1 MRLGLGVSDYAY
13 YMIESSSE
21 EPLPV
26 RVVSESIGEYVGR
39 LGPVWV
45 EGEVAEITRRPG
57 SQMAFMRL
65 KDTSVDMSLQVTC
78 HKSILEAIDPLPENA
93 RIVAYAKVNW
103 YAVRGTLSLMARE
116 IRQVGLGE
124 LLARLEQLKNL
135 LAAEG
140 LFASERKRE
149 LPFLPRKIGLICGRA
164 SAAEK
169 DVVENVERRWP
180 GMPFEIRE
188 VAVQGSTAVIEVS
201 RALIELDAID
211 DVDVII
217 VTRGG
222 GSFEDL
228 LPFSDES
235 LIRLVA
241 SLTTP
246 IVSAIGHEQ
255 DAPLL
260 DLVADLRASTP
271 TDAAKRVVPSLIEE
285 REHILQLSNRLEKRM
300 FSIIEL
306 EISRLSALLS
316 RPVIKEPLTIVNNK
330 AEEIKVLCSDG
341 RKALS
346 SRLREEKI
354 EVREIKARIAALSPL
369 STLKRGYAVVQKKG
383 KVLLDAK
390 DVALSERLD
399 VVLAK
404 GEIAVEV
411 VTAQRSKKSKEK

>member
-1 MRLGLGVSDYAY
+1 
-13 YMIESSSE
+13 MIESSSE

-57 SQMAFMRL
+57 SQMAFLRL

-140 LFASERKRE
+140 LFGSERKRE

-164 SAAEK
+164 SAAER

-188 VAVQGSTAVIEVS
+188 VAVQGGTAVVEVS
-201 RALIELDAID
+201 KALIELDAID
-211 DVDVII
+211 EVDVII

-241 SLTTP
+241 SLATP

-255 DAPLL
+255 DSPLL

-285 REHILQLSNRLEKRM
+285 REHILQLSNRLENKM
-300 FSIIEL
+300 NSIIEL
-306 EISRLSALLS
+306 EISKVASLLS

-330 AEEIKVLCSDG
+330 AEEIKILQNDT
-341 RKALS
+341 RKALA

-354 EVREIKARIAALSPL
+354 EIREIKARIAALSPL

-383 KVLLDAK
+383 KVILDAK
-390 DVALSERLD
+390 EVALSERLD

-404 GEIAVEV
+404 GEIEVEV
-411 VTAQRSKKSKEK
+411 RANRRSVKSKER

>member
-1 MRLGLGVSDYAY
+1 
-13 YMIESSSE
+13 MIESSSE

-26 RVVSESIGEYVGR
+26 RVVSESIGEYIGR

-57 SQMAFMRL
+57 SQMAFIRL
-65 KDTSVDMSLQVTC
+65 KDMSVDISLQVTC
-78 HKSILEAIDPLPENA
+78 HKSILEAIDPLPDNA
-93 RIVAYAKVNW
+93 RIVAYTKVNW

-140 LFASERKRE
+140 LFSAERKKE

-164 SAAEK
+164 SAAEQ

-180 GMPFEIRE
+180 GMTFEIRE
-188 VAVQGSTAVIEVS
+188 VAVQGSTAVVEVS
-201 RALIELDAID
+201 RALLELEKIEE
-211 DVDVII
+211 VDVII

-246 IVSAIGHEQ
+246 IISAIGHEQ

-260 DLVADLRASTP
+260 DLVADFRASTP
-271 TDAAKRVVPSLIEE
+271 TDAAKRVVPSLVEE
-285 REHILQLSNRLEKRM
+285 LERTSQLINRLDKRM
-300 FSIIEL
+300 NAIIDL
-306 EISRLSALLS
+306 ESAKLSALIS
-316 RPVIKEPLTIVNNK
+316 RPVLKDGTTFITMRRD
-330 AEEIKVLCSDG
+330 EIKLLITDSK
-341 RKALS
+341 KALIAYLKEAQS
-346 SRLREEKI
+346 EIK
-354 EVREIKARIAALSPL
+354 EIKAEITALSPL
-369 STLKRGYAVVQKKG
+369 STLKRGYAVVQKNG
-383 KVLLDAK
+383 KLVKSTK
-390 DVALSERLD
+390 DVEVSDSLEIT
-399 VVLAK
+399 LAK
-404 GEIAVEV
+404 GELTVEV
-411 VTAQRSKKSKEK
+411 LSNKIAKGK

>member
-1 MRLGLGVSDYAY
+1 
-13 YMIESSSE
+13 MIESSSE

>member
-1 MRLGLGVSDYAY
+1 
-13 YMIESSSE
+13 MIESSSE

-26 RVVSESIGEYVGR
+26 RVVSESIGEYIGR

-57 SQMAFMRL
+57 SQMAFLRL

-78 HKSILEAIDPLPENA
+78 HKSILEALDPLPDNA

-116 IRQVGLGE
+116 IRQVGIGE

-140 LFASERKRE
+140 LFRAERKRP

-180 GMPFEIRE
+180 GMKFEIRE
-188 VAVQGSTAVIEVS
+188 VAVQGNSAVVEVS

-211 DVDVII
+211 GVDVII

-241 SLTTP
+241 SLSTP

-271 TDAAKRVVPSLIEE
+271 TDAAKRVVPSLSEE
-285 REHILQLSNRLEKRM
+285 RERTDQLLQRLEKRI
-300 FSIIEL
+300 SSLIEL
-306 EISRLSALLS
+306 EIAKVSSLLT
-316 RPVIKEPLTIVNNK
+316 RPVMRDPLTLISTRFD
-330 AEEIKVLCSDG
+330 EIRQLRGEGK
-341 RKALS
+341 KALS
-346 SRLREEKI
+346 GILREERI
-354 EVREIKARIAALSPL
+354 EVREIKARIGTLSPL
-369 STLKRGYAVVQKKG
+369 STLKRGYAVVQRKG
-383 KVLLDAK
+383 KVLLNAK
-390 DVALSERLD
+390 DVAVSEILD
-399 VVLAK
+399 VTLAK
-404 GEIAVEV
+404 GEITVEV
-411 VTAQRSKKSKEK
+411 KSQRSGKRAKE

>member
-1 MRLGLGVSDYAY
+1 
-13 YMIESSSE
+13 MIESSSE

-57 SQMAFMRL
+57 SQMAFIRL

-78 HKSILEAIDPLPENA
+78 HKSILEAIDPLPDNA

-140 LFASERKRE
+140 LFATERKKQ

-180 GMPFEIRE
+180 GMSFEIRE
-188 VAVQGSTAVIEVS
+188 VAVQGSTAVVEVS
-201 RALIELDAID
+201 RALIELEKID

-241 SLTTP
+241 SLKTAV
-246 IVSAIGHEQ
+246 VSAIGHEQ

-271 TDAAKRVVPSLIEE
+271 TDAAKRVVPSLTEEIERTE
-285 REHILQLSNRLEKRM
+285 QLVNRLEKRM
-300 FSIIEL
+300 SSIIDL
-306 EISRLSALLS
+306 ESAKISSLIS
-316 RPVIKEPLTIVNNK
+316 RPVIKDPMTLVSMRHEELRILQVDGKK
-330 AEEIKVLCSDG
+330 ALIALLKEARSEIK
-341 RKALS
+341 
-346 SRLREEKI
+346 
-354 EVREIKARIAALSPL
+354 EIKAQITALSPL
-369 STLKRGYAVVQKKG
+369 STLKRGYAVIQKQG
-383 KVLLDAK
+383 KLITDAK
-390 DVALSERLD
+390 DVRPTDRLQ
-399 VVLAK
+399 VTLAK

-411 VTAQRSKKSKEK
+411 LANQAKK

>member
-1 MRLGLGVSDYAY
+1 
-13 YMIESSSE
+13 MIDSSSE

-57 SQMAFMRL
+57 SQMAFLRL

-140 LFASERKRE
+140 LFATDRKRD

-180 GMPFEIRE
+180 GMRFEIRE
-188 VAVQGSTAVIEVS
+188 VAVQGNTAVVEVS
-201 RALIELDAID
+201 RALIELEAID

-285 REHILQLSNRLEKRM
+285 QEHIAQLTNRLEKRM
-300 FSIIEL
+300 RSMIEL
-306 EISRLSALLS
+306 EISKVTSLVT
-316 RPVIKEPLTIVNNK
+316 RPVMKDPLTIVTAK
-330 AEEIKVLCSDG
+330 VDEIKVLRSDG
-341 RKALS
+341 KKALTAF
-346 SRLREEKI
+346 LREEKI

-369 STLKRGYAVVQKKG
+369 STLKRGYAVVQKRG

-390 DVALSERLD
+390 DVSLADELQ

-404 GEIAVEV
+404 GELTVAVTSQKA
-411 VTAQRSKKSKEK
+411 VTNNKAKG

>member
-1 MRLGLGVSDYAY
+1 
-13 YMIESSSE
+13 MIDSSSE

-57 SQMAFMRL
+57 SQMAFLRL

-140 LFASERKRE
+140 LFATDRKRD

-180 GMPFEIRE
+180 GMRFEIRE
-188 VAVQGSTAVIEVS
+188 VAVQGNTAVVEVS
-201 RALIELDAID
+201 RALIELEAID

-285 REHILQLSNRLEKRM
+285 QEYIAQLTNRLEKRM
-300 FSIIEL
+300 RSMIEL
-306 EISRLSALLS
+306 EISKVTSLVT
-316 RPVIKEPLTIVNNK
+316 RPVMKDPLTIVTAK
-330 AEEIKVLCSDG
+330 VDEIKVLRSDG
-341 RKALS
+341 KKALTAL
-346 SRLREEKI
+346 LREEKI

-369 STLKRGYAVVQKKG
+369 STLKRGYAVVQKRG

-390 DVALSERLD
+390 DVSLADELQ

-404 GEIAVEV
+404 GELTVAVTSQKA
-411 VTAQRSKKSKEK
+411 VTNNKAKG

>member
-1 MRLGLGVSDYAY
+1 
-13 YMIESSSE
+13 MIESSSE

-26 RVVSESIGEYVGR
+26 RVVSESIGEYIGR

-57 SQMAFMRL
+57 SQMAFLRL

-103 YAVRGTLSLMARE
+103 YAVRGSLSLMARE

-140 LFASERKRE
+140 LFASERKRP

-180 GMPFEIRE
+180 GAPFEIRE
-188 VAVQGSTAVIEVS
+188 VAVQGGTAVVEVS
-201 RALIELDAID
+201 KALIELEAID
-211 DVDVII
+211 EVDVII

-255 DAPLL
+255 DSPLL

-271 TDAAKRVVPSLIEE
+271 TDAAKKVVPSLFEE
-285 REHILQLSNRLEKRM
+285 REYILQLSNRLENKM
-300 FSIIEL
+300 HSIIEL
-306 EISRLSALLS
+306 EISKLASLLS
-316 RPVIKEPLTIVNNK
+316 RPVIKEPLTIVNK
-330 AEEIKVLCSDG
+330 KVEEIRILQNDS

-354 EVREIKARIAALSPL
+354 EIREIKARIAALSPL

-383 KVLLDAK
+383 KVILDARE
-390 DVALSERLD
+390 VALSDRLD

-404 GEIAVEV
+404 GEIEVEV
-411 VTAQRSKKSKEK
+411 RANQRSVKSKEK

>member
-1 MRLGLGVSDYAY
+1 
-13 YMIESSSE
+13 MIESSSE

-26 RVVSESIGEYVGR
+26 RVVSESIGEYIGR

-57 SQMAFMRL
+57 SQMAFIRL

-78 HKSILEAIDPLPENA
+78 HRSILEAIDPLPDNA
-93 RIVAYAKVNW
+93 RIVAYARVNW
-103 YAVRGTLSLMARE
+103 YAVRGTLSLLARE

-140 LFASERKRE
+140 LFASERKRA
-149 LPFLPRKIGLICGRA
+149 LPFLPRRIGLICGRA

-169 DVVENVERRWP
+169 DVVDNVQRRWP
-180 GMPFEIRE
+180 GMQFEIRE
-188 VAVQGSTAVIEVS
+188 VAVQGSTAVVEVS
-201 RALIELDAID
+201 RALLELEQIEE
-211 DVDVII
+211 VDVII

-246 IVSAIGHEQ
+246 IISAIGHEQ

-271 TDAAKRVVPSLIEE
+271 TDAAKRVVPSLVEE
-285 REHILQLSNRLEKRM
+285 VERLAHLLNRLEARM
-300 FSIIEL
+300 SSIIDL
-306 EISRLSALLS
+306 ESSKISALVS
-316 RPVIKEPLTIVNNK
+316 RPVLKDPTTLITIRREEVKVMCSDSKKATTALIKE
-330 AEEIKVLCSDG
+330 ARGEIKEL
-341 RKALS
+341 KAQ
-346 SRLREEKI
+346 I
-354 EVREIKARIAALSPL
+354 TALSPL
-369 STLKRGYAVVQKKG
+369 STLKRGYAVIQKSG
-383 KVLLDAK
+383 KL
-390 DVALSERLD
+390 VADSKIIEPSDELD
-399 VVLAK
+399 VTLAK
-404 GEIAVEV
+404 GELTVSV
-411 VTAQRSKKSKEK
+411 LKKRAGKGR

>member
-1 MRLGLGVSDYAY
+1 
-13 YMIESSSE
+13 MIDSSSE

-26 RVVSESIGEYVGR
+26 RVVSESIGEYIGR

-57 SQMAFMRL
+57 SQMAFLRL

-93 RIVAYAKVNW
+93 RIIAYAKVNW

-124 LLARLEQLKNL
+124 LLARLEQLKIL

-140 LFASERKRE
+140 LFASERKKE

-169 DVVENVERRWP
+169 DVVENVQRRWP
-180 GMPFEIRE
+180 GMSFEIRE
-188 VAVQGSTAVIEVS
+188 VAVQGSSAVIEVS
-201 RALIELDAID
+201 RALLELEKIP

-235 LIRLVA
+235 LVRLVA
-241 SLTTP
+241 SLSTP

-260 DLVADLRASTP
+260 DLVADFRASTP
-271 TDAAKRVVPSLIEE
+271 TDAAKRVVPSIIEE
-285 REHILQLSNRLEKRM
+285 REKTAGLLDRLGKRM
-300 FSIIEL
+300 SSIIEL
-306 EISRLSALLS
+306 ESARITSLLS
-316 RPVIKEPLTIVNNK
+316 RPVIRQPLTLITTRRDEVRLLLGDSK
-330 AEEIKVLCSDG
+330 RAIIALIKDEKSEIKEV
-341 RKALS
+341 KAQ
-346 SRLREEKI
+346 
-354 EVREIKARIAALSPL
+354 IAALSPL
-369 STLKRGYAVVQKKG
+369 STLKRGYAVLQREG
-383 KVLLDAK
+383 KLVTNAK
-390 DVALSERLD
+390 DVEVTEKLE
-399 VVLAK
+399 VTLAK
-404 GEIAVEV
+404 GELTVSVLKNSRAKG
-411 VTAQRSKKSKEK
+411 R

>member
-1 MRLGLGVSDYAY
+1 MPPVVKPSDYAY
-13 YMIESSSE
+13 NMIESSSE

-26 RVVSESIGEYVGR
+26 RVVSESIGEYIGR

-57 SQMAFMRL
+57 SQMAFIRL

-78 HKSILEAIDPLPENA
+78 HKSILEAIDPLPDNA
-93 RIVAYAKVNW
+93 RIVTYAKVNW

-164 SAAEK
+164 SAAKK

-180 GMPFEIRE
+180 GMEFEIRE
-188 VAVQGSTAVIEVS
+188 VAVQGSTAVVEVS
-201 RALIELDAID
+201 RALLELERIEE
-211 DVDVII
+211 VDVII

-271 TDAAKRVVPSLIEE
+271 TDAAKRVVPSLLEE
-285 REHILQLSNRLEKRM
+285 SERITQLIARLESRM
-300 FSIIEL
+300 SAIIDL
-306 EISRLSALLS
+306 ESAKIYALIS
-316 RPVIKEPLTIVNNK
+316 RPVLQDPMTLVTMRRDELRLLQSDGKKALIALIKE
-330 AEEIKVLCSDG
+330 
-341 RKALS
+341 
-346 SRLREEKI
+346 LRSETK
-354 EVREIKARIAALSPL
+354 EIKAQVTALSPL
-369 STLKRGYAVVQKKG
+369 STLKRGYAV
-383 KVLLDAK
+383 ACY
-390 DVALSERLD
+390 R
-399 VVLAK
+399 
-404 GEIAVEV
+404 
-411 VTAQRSKKSKEK
+411 TR

>member
-1 MRLGLGVSDYAY
+1 
-13 YMIESSSE
+13 MIESSSE

-26 RVVSESIGEYVGR
+26 RVVSESIGDYIGR

-57 SQMAFMRL
+57 SQMAFIRL

-78 HKSILEAIDPLPENA
+78 HKSILESIDPLPDNA
-93 RIVAYAKVNW
+93 RIVAYARVNW

-140 LFASERKRE
+140 LFATERKRE

-180 GMPFEIRE
+180 GALFEIRE
-188 VAVQGSTAVIEVS
+188 VAVQGSSAVIEVS
-201 RALIELDAID
+201 TALIDLEKIP

-241 SLTTP
+241 TLTTP

-260 DLVADLRASTP
+260 DLVADVRASTP
-271 TDAAKRVVPSLIEE
+271 TDAAKKVVPSLIEE
-285 REHILQLSNRLEKRM
+285 IERTEVLVNRLRQRM
-300 FSIIEL
+300 NSIIDI
-306 EISRLSALLS
+306 EIGKISALMT
-316 RPVIKEPLTIVNNK
+316 RPVIKDPMTLISIRD
-330 AEEIKVLCSDG
+330 EEIRLLESDS
-341 RKALS
+341 RKALTALVKDERS
-346 SRLREEKI
+346 A
-354 EVREIKARIAALSPL
+354 IKELKAQVTALSPL
-369 STLKRGYAVVQKKG
+369 ATLKRGYAVVQKKG
-383 KVLLDAK
+383 KAVINAK
-390 DVALSERLD
+390 DVTTTDQLE
-399 VVLAK
+399 VTFAK
-404 GEIAVEV
+404 GQISVQVIKEISGH
-411 VTAQRSKKSKEK
+411 QKKGSGK

>member
-1 MRLGLGVSDYAY
+1 
-13 YMIESSSE
+13 MIDSSSE

-57 SQMAFMRL
+57 SQMAFLRL

-140 LFASERKRE
+140 LFATDRKRD

-180 GMPFEIRE
+180 GMRFEIRE
-188 VAVQGSTAVIEVS
+188 VAVQGNTAVVEVS
-201 RALIELDAID
+201 RALIELEAID

-271 TDAAKRVVPSLIEE
+271 TDAAKQVVPSLVEE
-285 REHILQLSNRLEKRM
+285 QEYIAQLTNRLEKRM
-300 FSIIEL
+300 RSMIEL
-306 EISRLSALLS
+306 EISKVTSLVT
-316 RPVIKEPLTIVNNK
+316 RPVMKDPLTIVSIK
-330 AEEIKVLCSDG
+330 VDEIKVLQNDG
-341 RKALS
+341 KKALAAL
-346 SRLREEKI
+346 LREEKI

-369 STLKRGYAVVQKKG
+369 STLKRGYAVVQKRG

-390 DVALSERLD
+390 DVSLADELQ

-404 GEIAVEV
+404 GELTVAVTSQKA
-411 VTAQRSKKSKEK
+411 VTNNKAKG

>member
-1 MRLGLGVSDYAY
+1 
-13 YMIESSSE
+13 MIESSSE

-26 RVVSESIGEYVGR
+26 RVVSESIGEYIGR

-57 SQMAFMRL
+57 SQMAFIRL

-78 HKSILEAIDPLPENA
+78 HKSILEAIDPLPDNA

-180 GMPFEIRE
+180 GMKFEIRE
-188 VAVQGSTAVIEVS
+188 VAVQGSTAVVEVS
-201 RALIELDAID
+201 RALLELEKIEE
-211 DVDVII
+211 VDVII

-285 REHILQLSNRLEKRM
+285 SERITQLITRLESRM
-300 FSIIEL
+300 SAIIDL
-306 EISRLSALLS
+306 ESAKISALIS
-316 RPVIKEPLTIVNNK
+316 RPVLKDPMTLVTLRRDELRILQSDGKKALIALIKELRG
-330 AEEIKVLCSDG
+330 EIK
-341 RKALS
+341 
-346 SRLREEKI
+346 
-354 EVREIKARIAALSPL
+354 EIKAQVTALSPL
-369 STLKRGYAVVQKKG
+369 STLKRGYAVVQKRRK
-383 KVLLDAK
+383 LIINAK
-390 DVALSERLD
+390 DVSLSDQLE
-399 VVLAK
+399 VTLAK
-404 GEIAVEV
+404 GELSVEV
-411 VTAQRSKKSKEK
+411 ISHNGKKGNKG

>member
-1 MRLGLGVSDYAY
+1 
-13 YMIESSSE
+13 MIESSSE

-57 SQMAFMRL
+57 SQMAFIRL

-78 HKSILEAIDPLPENA
+78 HKSILEAIDPLPDNA

-140 LFASERKRE
+140 LFASERKQA

-180 GMPFEIRE
+180 GIPFEIRE
-188 VAVQGSTAVIEVS
+188 VAVQGNTAVVEVS
-201 RALIELDAID
+201 RALRELEKIS

-241 SLTTP
+241 SLSTP

-260 DLVADLRASTP
+260 DLVADVRASTP
-271 TDAAKRVVPSLIEE
+271 TDAAKKVVPSLLEE
-285 REHILQLSNRLEKRM
+285 LERAEQLVNRLQKRM
-300 FSIIEL
+300 SSMIDL
-306 EISRLSALLS
+306 EIAKVAALTS
-316 RPVIKEPLTIVNNK
+316 RPVLKDPLTLVSIRG
-330 AEEIKVLCSDG
+330 EELAILRNDSKRAVT
-341 RKALS
+341 ALLKEARS
-346 SRLREEKI
+346 
-354 EVREIKARIAALSPL
+354 EVKEIKAQITALSPL
-369 STLKRGYAVVQKKG
+369 STLKRGYAVVQKRG
-383 KVLLDAK
+383 KLVVDAK
-390 DVALSERLD
+390 DLALSDELD
-399 VVLAK
+399 VTLAK
-404 GEIAVEV
+404 GELTVEV
-411 VTAQRSKKSKEK
+411 KKKRATRGK

>member
-1 MRLGLGVSDYAY
+1 
-13 YMIESSSE
+13 MIESSSE

-57 SQMAFMRL
+57 SQMAFIRL

-78 HKSILEAIDPLPENA
+78 HKSILEAIDPLPDNA

-140 LFASERKRE
+140 LFATERKKQ

-180 GMPFEIRE
+180 GMSFEIRE
-188 VAVQGSTAVIEVS
+188 VAVQGSTAVVEVS
-201 RALIELDAID
+201 RALIELEKID

-241 SLTTP
+241 SLKTP
-246 IVSAIGHEQ
+246 VVSAIGHEQ

-271 TDAAKRVVPSLIEE
+271 TDAAKRVVPSLTEEIERTE
-285 REHILQLSNRLEKRM
+285 QLVNRLEKRM
-300 FSIIEL
+300 SSIIDL
-306 EISRLSALLS
+306 ESAKISSLIS
-316 RPVIKEPLTIVNNK
+316 RPVIKDPMTLVSMRHEELRILQVDGKK
-330 AEEIKVLCSDG
+330 ALIALLKEARSEIK
-341 RKALS
+341 
-346 SRLREEKI
+346 
-354 EVREIKARIAALSPL
+354 EIKAQITALSPL
-369 STLKRGYAVVQKKG
+369 STLKRGYAVIQKQG
-383 KVLLDAK
+383 KLITDAK
-390 DVALSERLD
+390 DVRPTDRLQ
-399 VVLAK
+399 VTLAK

-411 VTAQRSKKSKEK
+411 LANQAKK

>member
-1 MRLGLGVSDYAY
+1 
-13 YMIESSSE
+13 MIESTSE

-57 SQMAFMRL
+57 SQMAFIRL

-78 HKSILEAIDPLPENA
+78 HKSILEAIDPLPDNA

-135 LAAEG
+135 LATEG
-140 LFASERKRE
+140 LFASERKQA

-180 GMPFEIRE
+180 GIPFEIRE
-188 VAVQGSTAVIEVS
+188 VAVQGNTAVVEVS
-201 RALIELDAID
+201 RALRELEKIS

-241 SLTTP
+241 SLSTP

-260 DLVADLRASTP
+260 DLVADVRASTP
-271 TDAAKRVVPSLIEE
+271 TDAAKKVVPSLLEE
-285 REHILQLSNRLEKRM
+285 LERAEQLVNRLQKRM
-300 FSIIEL
+300 TSMIDL
-306 EISRLSALLS
+306 EIAKVAALTS
-316 RPVIKEPLTIVNNK
+316 RPVLKDPLTLVSIRGEELAILRNDSKRAVTALLK
-330 AEEIKVLCSDG
+330 EARSEIK
-341 RKALS
+341 
-346 SRLREEKI
+346 
-354 EVREIKARIAALSPL
+354 EIKAQVTALSPL
-369 STLKRGYAVVQKKG
+369 STLKRGYAVVQKRG
-383 KVLLDAK
+383 KLVVDAK
-390 DVALSERLD
+390 DLALSDELD
-399 VVLAK
+399 VTLAK
-404 GEIAVEV
+404 GELTVEV
-411 VTAQRSKKSKEK
+411 KKKRATRGK